1 MKLVLIENQ
10 SRHLQQPV
18 RAGYCES
25 FLCQLRGYTF
35 RDQISLHEGLVLVQ
49 RRDSRLDASIH
60 MLFVWTDLAVVWIN
74 TEMLVVDVCLAKK
87 WHPAYIPSKPARYVL
102 EMAPE
107 RLSEFQI
114 GDRLAFV

>member
-1 MKLVLIENQ
+1 MKIVLVENQ
-10 SRHLQQPV
+10 SRPLQQPV

-35 RDQISLHEGLVLVQ
+35 RNQISLHEGLVLVG
-49 RRDSRLDASIH
+49 RKDSRLDSSIH

-74 TEMLVVDVCLAKK
+74 SEMQVVEMRLAKK
-87 WHPAYIPSKPARYVL
+87 WRPAYIPSRPARYVL

-107 RLSEFQI
+107 RLSEFEI